1 MVDYKKNFDRY
12 LDNLEAKY
20 DDNATK
26 NQVSGEPDP
35 ETNHPQEDQSQN
47 NVSKVVPASGQQ
59 LKAKRPPG
67 KINNHYI
74 AAKPKGG
81 LNGIVRDHGKITL
94 EVFERNL
101 AKRKGLV
108 PEKKK
113 GDKDFITM
121 NLVPKQKLK
130 INRGR
135 GSKDVGV
142 DY

>member
-1 MVDYKKNFDRY
+1 M
-12 LDNLEAKY
+12 
-20 DDNATK
+20 
-26 NQVSGEPDP
+26 PDS
-35 ETNHPQEDQSQN
+35 T
-47 NVSKVVPASGQQ
+47 QQ
-59 LKAKRPPG
+59 PKAKRPPG

-74 AAKPKGG
+74 AARPKGG

-108 PEKKK
+108 PERKK

-130 INRGR
+130 INRG
-135 GSKDVGV
+135 SKDVGV
-142 DY
+142 DYQPYNRFADPHLRRYN